1 MVTHRL
7 IGQRVTDGERV
18 GVLTAVDR
26 RWTDPAQPR
35 EGKRITEPMAFVRP
49 VGGGVEWTA
58 PPSALRV
65 V

>member
-1 MVTHRL
+1 MVTNSVV
-7 IGQRVTDGERV
+7 GQRVTDGERV

-26 RWTDPAQPR
+26 RWTDPAKPR
-35 EGKRITEPMAFVRP
+35 WARITEPTAFVRP

-58 PPSALRV
+58 PPNALRV